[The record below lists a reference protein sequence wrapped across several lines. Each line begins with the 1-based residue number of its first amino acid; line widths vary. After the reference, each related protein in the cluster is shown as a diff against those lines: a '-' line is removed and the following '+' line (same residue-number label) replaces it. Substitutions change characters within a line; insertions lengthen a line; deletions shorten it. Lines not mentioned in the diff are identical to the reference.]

1 MSNDSVRVLN
11 ILGREYSIK
20 APRGEERVLQD
31 AAAVLQ
37 AEIAANKKKFP
48 YVTSNE
54 LVVLSALNLCARQL
68 SAGDKPQDP
77 ADVAQRIAVI
87 NRRIREQLESQDS

>member
-68 SAGDKPQDP
+68 SARDNPQDP
-77 ADVAQRIAVI
+77 AYVAQRIAMI

>member
-1 MSNDSVRVLN
+1 M
-11 ILGREYSIK
+11 
-20 APRGEERVLQD
+20 
-31 AAAVLQ
+31 LQ

-68 SAGDKPQDP
+68 SARDNPQDP
-77 ADVAQRIAVI
+77 AYVAQRIAMI
-87 NRRIREQLESQDS
+87 NRRIREQLEAQDS